1 MGIVHL
7 DFWLK
12 ARSCLDGFCHDLILL
27 SHVGL
32 PWDPKTR
39 SVGDRQHRRQ
49 GSASNNR
56 RSSIVGLRRGT
67 YQGDLQV
74 GARCSSWWVFLR
86 VSYFCYNTFS
96 MTLNSFIKGLRHHV
110 IEDDT
115 YENYVIP
122 KNTTVIANI
131 WSVFIFLSMFRTK
144 FFSQWL

>member
-1 MGIVHL
+1 
-7 DFWLK
+7 
-12 ARSCLDGFCHDLILL
+12 
-27 SHVGL
+27 
-32 PWDPKTR
+32 
-39 SVGDRQHRRQ
+39 
-49 GSASNNR
+49 
-56 RSSIVGLRRGT
+56 
-67 YQGDLQV
+67 
-74 GARCSSWWVFLR
+74 
-86 VSYFCYNTFS
+86 